1 VVLVVDDEADVR
13 DVLRLVLERYGAR
26 VVTAGSVEEAL
37 ASVEVESP
45 DVVVSDI
52 GMPGADGYAL
62 LDHLRARASK
72 GRPQVV
78 ALTAYASPEDAA
90 RALAAGFRAH
100 LAKPVDPRVV
110 VDTLAGLLRGTTREG
125 DGGQG

>member
-1 VVLVVDDEADVR
+1 MDD
-13 DVLRLVLERYGAR
+13 
-26 VVTAGSVEEAL
+26 
-37 ASVEVESP
+37 
-45 DVVVSDI
+45 
-52 GMPGADGYAL
+52 
-62 LDHLRARASK
+62 LRARASPD
-72 GRPQVV
+72 RPAAAV